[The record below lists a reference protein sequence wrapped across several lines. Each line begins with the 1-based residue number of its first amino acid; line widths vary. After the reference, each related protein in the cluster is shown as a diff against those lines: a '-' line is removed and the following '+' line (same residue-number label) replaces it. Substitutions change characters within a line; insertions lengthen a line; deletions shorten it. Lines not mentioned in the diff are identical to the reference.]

1 MGELKITG
9 FIAALLLVLTGC
21 SGDKS
26 SDGAFIKFSTSHGSV
41 YDNCYVTLSERKLT
55 YCDLDT
61 GESTPVCSVPG
72 CKHDGSSENCTARI
86 KDEFLSYPFRY
97 GGKLYYFG
105 LGADNS
111 SRLYSCEENGTLR
124 ETVLVFERYGDEE
137 EYVSPMVYGVQ
148 MYEDKLYILLMESVL
163 AKTKYGYSTN
173 GMTNYKIGCY
183 DLRDGSYS
191 VLYETGI
198 YFDCYMQLYGVYN
211 DTIYA
216 HFSGNTKEYEFETV
230 EDRIAAVQDEN
241 SDYNRTKFRKTL
253 KISAADGGVSE
264 SDSQMEWY
272 VTSPAGCWYMLG
284 NSLYTADGT
293 YIAEAYSMY
302 AAEDGLI
309 YYDYDKENVYLYN
322 NGVVKS
328 APYSQS
334 IYFES
339 RDYYVCDYS
348 NETNTYYYCT
358 KESYFSGAPEFREL
372 EMKQ

>member
-61 GESTPVCSVPG
+61 GESTPVCSFPG

-163 AKTKYGYSTN
+163 AKKKYGYSTN
-173 GMTNYKIGCY
+173 GMTNYKIGYY

-309 YYDYDKENVYLYN
+309 YYD
-322 NGVVKS
+322 
-328 APYSQS
+328 
-334 IYFES
+334 
-339 RDYYVCDYS
+339 
-348 NETNTYYYCT
+348 
-358 KESYFSGAPEFREL
+358 
-372 EMKQ
+372 

>member
-1 MGELKITG
+1 MKKLRTAAFIT
-9 FIAALLLVLTGC
+9 ALLLVLAGC
-21 SGDKS
+21 SGDNS
-26 SDGAFIKFSTSHGSV
+26 SGVAFIKFAQASGSV
-41 YDNCYVTLSERKLT
+41 YDNCYVRLSARKLT

-61 GESTPVCSVPG
+61 GETTPVCSVPG
-72 CKHDGSSENCTARI
+72 CTHDGSNENCTARI

-111 SRLYSCEENGTLR
+111 SRLYRCEENGGSR
-124 ETVLVFERYGDEE
+124 ESIFVFERYGDEE
-137 EYVSPMVYGVQ
+137 EYISPMVYGVQ
-148 MYEDKLYILLMESVL
+148 LYEDKLYILLMESVL

-183 DLRDGSYS
+183 DLNTGSYS

-198 YFDCYMQLYGVYN
+198 YFDCYMQLYGVYE
-211 DTIYA
+211 DTVYA

-230 EDRIAAVQDEN
+230 EDRIAAVQDAN

-253 KISAADGGVSE
+253 KISATDGSVSE

-272 VTSPAGCWYMLG
+272 TASPSGCWYMLG
-284 NSLYTADGT
+284 NSLYSADGT

-309 YYDYDKENVYLYN
+309 WYDYDCGNVYLYN
-322 NGVVKS
+322 DGIVKS
-328 APYSQS
+328 ALFSQRVS
-334 IYFES
+334 FES

-372 EMKQ
+372 EIEQ

>member
-1 MGELKITG
+1 MRKWF
-9 FIAALLLVLTGC
+9 FIIMILFVILVLTSC
-21 SGDKS
+21 IDSQKPNL
-26 SDGAFIKFSTSHGSV
+26 AFIKISTSHATV

-61 GESTPVCSVPG
+61 GASTPVCSVPG
-72 CKHDGSSENCTARI
+72 CKHDGSNENCTATI
-86 KDEFLSYPFRY
+86 KDEILSYPFRY

-111 SRLYSCEENGTLR
+111 SRLYRCEENGTLR

-137 EYVSPMVYGVQ
+137 EYISPMVYGVQ
-148 MYEDKLYILLMESVL
+148 LYQDKLYILLMESVL
-163 AKTKYGYSTN
+163 AKTKYGYSTS
-173 GMTNYKIGCY
+173 GMTNYKIGYY

-216 HFSGNTKEYEFETV
+216 HFSGNTKEYEFENV

-253 KISAADGGVSE
+253 KISAADGGFAE

-272 VTSPAGCWYMLG
+272 VASSAGCWYMLG

-322 NGVVKS
+322 KGVVKS

-334 IYFES
+334 ISFES

-358 KESYFSGAPEFREL
+358 KESYFSDAPEFREL
-372 EMKQ
+372 EIKQ